1 MKCVK
6 CEVAQSCPT
15 LWDPMECSLP
25 GSSFHW
31 ILQAKVLEWVA
42 ISFSRGSSRPRD
54 RTQVSSIPGRCFNL
68 WATRE
73 QGWSHLNLLSPRP
86 MFFTTVLDYLPPC
99 SRVHP
104 FLVVS
109 TVAVLTLFQDPNML
123 VQGSTQNIFS
133 YFDTK
138 SSWFGTNIIA
148 FVVWKCALKAIP
160 KERLLK
166 CH

>member
-1 MKCVK
+1 
-6 CEVAQSCPT
+6 
-15 LWDPMECSLP
+15 
-25 GSSFHW
+25 
-31 ILQAKVLEWVA
+31 
-42 ISFSRGSSRPRD
+42 
-54 RTQVSSIPGRCFNL
+54 
-68 WATRE
+68 
-73 QGWSHLNLLSPRP
+73 

-138 SSWFGTNIIA
+138 SS
-148 FVVWKCALKAIP
+148 
-160 KERLLK
+160 
-166 CH
+166 